1 MFVKI
6 NAKLEITG
14 EQRGGYALT
23 VVSSVDQMCIPFKGT
38 KAEEEREDLFEV
50 NADDMIQ
57 ARFSSETSQL
67 GGMNIPVATLD
78 ASADDWVLVK
88 PQEEGATGYVLTVKV
103 SVMERAPKNW
113 FDVGITAL
121 GHLPW
126 YLKAEDLYH
135 LTKHVL
141 KEYNIS
147 TSRPATEL
155 CSLIDHATFVVSNNV
170 LSVRVEEGFSVMGQ
184 IDDLLERVFAASDQK
199 VDSSMLELARSLQ
212 RLRRAVSR
220 RVEGLSEATQQQLT
234 VLQGKTDEAQEHYH
248 STVHN
253 AYHWAVERADE
264 TSQYLRAEQ
273 DGIVGR
279 LNGLTVRGQ
288 EVISGATERLS
299 AAPQQAIAK
308 VRTGVEGRIAE
319 ARDNLERLPERAHP
333 YVVGAVEAS
342 QPYIASAL
350 ETAGPYVQTLR
361 EKAAPVEEWLH
372 GTKDAVEKKYPAVAT
387 ASQQTTA
394 ALEKVVDYCTDGQYY
409 ARQQQT
415 AAATPAEE
423 TQPAED
429 TGSGSGEDF
438 STPPLSSEGARVPL
452 EGDESPMLI
461 L

>member
-1 MFVKI
+1 MTLCA
-6 NAKLEITG
+6 AKLEITG

-88 PQEEGATGYVLTVKV
+88 PQEEGAIGYVLTVKV

-199 VDSSMLELARSLQ
+199 VIMYDFVSTNLMHLHLCIKGGLVHAR
-212 RLRRAVSR
+212 V
-220 RVEGLSEATQQQLT
+220 
-234 VLQGKTDEAQEHYH
+234 
-248 STVHN
+248 
-253 AYHWAVERADE
+253 
-264 TSQYLRAEQ
+264 
-273 DGIVGR
+273 
-279 LNGLTVRGQ
+279 GQ
-288 EVISGATERLS
+288 ES
-299 AAPQQAIAK
+299 AATAPCRVSPCGGAFGSHPTAIDS
-308 VRTGVEGRIAE
+308 IA
-319 ARDNLERLPERAHP
+319 
-333 YVVGAVEAS
+333 
-342 QPYIASAL
+342 
-350 ETAGPYVQTLR
+350 
-361 EKAAPVEEWLH
+361 
-372 GTKDAVEKKYPAVAT
+372 
-387 ASQQTTA
+387 
-394 ALEKVVDYCTDGQYY
+394 GQ
-409 ARQQQT
+409 
-415 AAATPAEE
+415 
-423 TQPAED
+423 D
-429 TGSGSGEDF
+429 
-438 STPPLSSEGARVPL
+438 
-452 EGDESPMLI
+452 
-461 L
+461 

>member
-1 MFVKI
+1 
-6 NAKLEITG
+6 
-14 EQRGGYALT
+14 
-23 VVSSVDQMCIPFKGT
+23 
-38 KAEEEREDLFEV
+38 
-50 NADDMIQ
+50 
-57 ARFSSETSQL
+57 
-67 GGMNIPVATLD
+67 
-78 ASADDWVLVK
+78 
-88 PQEEGATGYVLTVKV
+88 
-103 SVMERAPKNW
+103 
-113 FDVGITAL
+113 
-121 GHLPW
+121 
-126 YLKAEDLYH
+126 
-135 LTKHVL
+135 
-141 KEYNIS
+141 
-147 TSRPATEL
+147 
-155 CSLIDHATFVVSNNV
+155 
-170 LSVRVEEGFSVMGQ
+170 
-184 IDDLLERVFAASDQK
+184 
-199 VDSSMLELARSLQ
+199 
-212 RLRRAVSR
+212 
-220 RVEGLSEATQQQLT
+220 VEGLSEATQQQLT

-299 AAPQQAIAK
+299 AAPQEAIAK

-409 ARQQQT
+409 AREQQT
-415 AAATPAEE
+415 AATTPAEE